1 MGFKQLTDRI
11 YYLEHQRE
19 VDRPMLALIKGEQH
33 SLAIDA
39 GNSEMHITMFYEAL
53 NMNGL
58 PLPDYTVITHW
69 HWDHTFGMKQVYGT
83 SFAYEKT
90 NEFLRAEQAR
100 LAEDGYAES
109 LKAENVYLRGE
120 YHRGQPIETAPAD
133 VVFTDKLIFDLGG
146 VTAEAFHVEA
156 PHSEDTVLI
165 FIPEEKVLF
174 LGDATSEDFLND
186 YYMDWD
192 KLEALIATIK
202 SIDCEYCVLS
212 HAEPQKKADLLD
224 YLESQL
230 ELRELQ

>member
-11 YYLEHQRE
+11 FYLEHQRE
-19 VDRPMLALIKGEQH
+19 VDRPLLALVVGDEY
-33 SLAIDA
+33 SLAVDA
-39 GNSEMHITMFYEAL
+39 GNSEMHTMMFYEAL

-83 SFAYEKT
+83 SYAYEKT
-90 NEFLRAEQAR
+90 NEFLRKEEENLKDETYVAA
-100 LAEDGYAES
+100 

-120 YHRGQPIETAPAD
+120 YHRGQPITTAPAD
-133 VVFTDKLIFDLGG
+133 VEFTDKLIFELGG

-156 PHSEDTVLI
+156 PHSDDTVLI
-165 FIPEEKVLF
+165 YIPEEKVLF

-192 KLEALIATIK
+192 KLASLIETIEK
-202 SIDCEYCVLS
+202 IDCEYCVLS
-212 HAEPQKKADLLD
+212 HSEPQKKTDLLD
-224 YLESQL
+224 YLKSQL
-230 ELRELQ
+230 EIKTLL